1 MMISFVRL
9 NGSRGCGRFLDI
21 GGPVKYV
28 ILIYSNPESR
38 EIWANMPADER
49 RVGLGAY
56 EELNAELEASG
67 ELIVTEALVEPSRAR
82 RVSVSEGRTVT
93 SDGPFPEA
101 KELLGGFYLV
111 DCASEERATEIA
123 ARIPEAYLGLVELR
137 PVMGSLEDFLS

>member
-38 EIWANMPADER
+38 EIWANIPAEQR
-49 RVGLGAY
+49 RTGLEVY
-56 EELNAELEASG
+56 EALNAELEASG
-67 ELIVTEALVEPSRAR
+67 ELIVTEALVEPSRAK
-82 RVSVSEGRTVT
+82 RVSVSGGRTVT